1 MGIKSYSKLFIFNW
15 LRIYL
20 NKMELLNKVFI
31 IINEQMLKNI
41 NNIVLSIY
49 FLTMLTIFAIIAI
62 GKKIYL
68 NVFDKFEFAL
78 NSDKYVKN
86 NKNN

>member
-1 MGIKSYSKLFIFNW
+1 
-15 LRIYL
+15 
-20 NKMELLNKVFI
+20 MELFNKIFI

-68 NVFDKFEFAL
+68 NVFDKFEFSL
-78 NSDKYVKN
+78 NNNEYIKN
-86 NKNN
+86 NKRN